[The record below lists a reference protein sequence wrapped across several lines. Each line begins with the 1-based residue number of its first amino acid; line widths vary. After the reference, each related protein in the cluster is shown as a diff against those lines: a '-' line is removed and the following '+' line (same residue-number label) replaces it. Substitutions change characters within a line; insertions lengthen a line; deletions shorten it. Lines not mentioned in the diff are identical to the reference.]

1 MQRRRHT
8 PEQIVG
14 KLREADRML
23 AERADVA
30 PVCRSLEVSVQTYQP
45 CWVQYKA
52 MHPEDV
58 ARLKMLEKEIR
69 SPKRLLAG
77 KGLDND
83 LLPEVA
89 RGNF

>member
-1 MQRRRHT
+1 
-8 PEQIVG
+8 
-14 KLREADRML
+14 
-23 AERADVA
+23 
-30 PVCRSLEVSVQTYQP
+30 
-45 CWVQYKA
+45 